1 MNDATTCTTEVT
13 TTLTPARGGSP
24 AWVPII
30 IAALSLILYRAVLAK
45 LIWDWWNIPDFSH
58 GFIVP
63 FFSAFVIWR
72 DRARL
77 AAIPRKPI
85 WTGLLFVVL
94 GMAVLVVGVLGA
106 ELFLSRISGLLLIIG
121 LTLSFWGRRRLQALA
136 FPLAFLLFAIPIPQI
151 IFNQITFPLQLLSSQ
166 LAAAAL
172 PLLQVPVFREGNVIH
187 LPQMSLEV
195 AEACSG
201 IRSLLS
207 LGTLAVIFG
216 FIVEKSISKRVV
228 LAMASVPIAVAA
240 NAARI
245 IITGLCVQYWD
256 PDMALGFFHE
266 FSGWAVFLFSVS
278 MLYATHKLLSLTGGG
293 KDLA

>member
-1 MNDATTCTTEVT
+1 M
-13 TTLTPARGGSP
+13 
-24 AWVPII
+24 
-30 IAALSLILYRAVLAK
+30 
-45 LIWDWWNIPDFSH
+45 
-58 GFIVP
+58 
-63 FFSAFVIWR
+63 
-72 DRARL
+72 
-77 AAIPRKPI
+77 
-85 WTGLLFVVL
+85 
-94 GMAVLVVGVLGA
+94 
-106 ELFLSRISGLLLIIG
+106 SRISGLLLIIG